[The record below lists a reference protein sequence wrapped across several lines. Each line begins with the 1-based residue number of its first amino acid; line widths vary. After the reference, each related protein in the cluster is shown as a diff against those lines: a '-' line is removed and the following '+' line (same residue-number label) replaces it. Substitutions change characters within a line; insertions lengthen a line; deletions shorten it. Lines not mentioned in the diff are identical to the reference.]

1 LNRLKKRKSEMAD
14 EKLTEKLS
22 KENGDPPR
30 MMEDICPG
38 CYIPCFACFGLD
50 QIRKRPKK
58 D

>member
-1 LNRLKKRKSEMAD
+1 MAD
-14 EKLTEKLS
+14 KLTEKLP

-50 QIRKRPKK
+50 QIRKRPKRVS